1 MSALRFDCRQQGQSM
16 TEYLVILAIVIA
28 LLISQ
33 PSVIDFFLASVQ
45 LAFNRFSGFISL
57 PL

>member
-1 MSALRFDCRQQGQSM
+1 M